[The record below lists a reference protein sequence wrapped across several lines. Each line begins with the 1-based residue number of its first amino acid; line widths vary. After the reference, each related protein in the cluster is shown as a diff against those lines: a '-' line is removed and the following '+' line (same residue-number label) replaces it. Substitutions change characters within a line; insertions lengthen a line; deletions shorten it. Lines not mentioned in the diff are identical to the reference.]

1 MTVVIRIWARYFLS
15 PAVRRV
21 SFNKAGT
28 LKFIDGVCSDS
39 AILRPRSTTRGQFIT
54 GLGRKEAGR
63 PPPRGTLESL
73 FFQFSPMLHLN
84 NIKSQSQ

>member
-63 PPPRGTLESL
+63 HPPRGTLESEFL
-73 FFQFSPMLHLN
+73 SIFSN
-84 NIKSQSQ
+84 AAFK